1 MPSSEEPPRRGHDPY
16 GALRVPNFRWF
27 LFGNLPYT
35 IGINMQTVAVSWEIY
50 DRTRSNLAL
59 ALVGLVQILPV
70 VGLFL
75 PAGHLID
82 RIDRKKILMT
92 ALPAATLLSLGL
104 AWCSATDAPVGWMYA
119 ILLGIGVART
129 FMQPARSAFLP
140 AIVPRE
146 VFSNAIAWHSTAF
159 QLSSVLG
166 PALAGVLIAWR
177 NSTVVIYELTAAMA
191 LVNWLCLAMIQSP
204 PFIPTNEPA
213 TFASLAAGLSYVWRQ
228 KVMLGAITLDM
239 FAVLLGGVT
248 SLLPVYASEILKVGP
263 THFGWMRAAP
273 GIGAVC
279 MSFVLA
285 HRPPIERAGPTLLGA
300 VAGFGLVTIV
310 FGVSRVFGLSL
321 AMLLLL
327 GALDMISV
335 VIRHTLVQLL
345 TPDDMRGR
353 VSAVNSMFIGISNE
367 LGEFESGM
375 VAYLFDRT
383 DDRAFGPTVSAV
395 SGGVGTLAV
404 VCTVALRWPLLRK
417 YGRLDGAPADGGE
430 PAASG
435 GTL

>member
-1 MPSSEEPPRRGHDPY
+1 MPLSEEPLRRHDPY
-16 GALRVPNFRWF
+16 GALRVRDFRWF

-35 IGINMQTVAVSWEIY
+35 IGINMQTAAVSWEIY
-50 DRTRSNLAL
+50 DRTRSKSAL

-70 VGLFL
+70 IGLFL

-82 RIDRKKILMT
+82 RVDRRRILMT
-92 ALPAATLLSLGL
+92 ALPAATLLSAGL
-104 AWCSATDAPVGWMYA
+104 AWCSATRAPVAWMYVM
-119 ILLGIGVART
+119 LLGIGVVRT

-159 QLSSVLG
+159 QLSTVLG
-166 PALAGVLIAWR
+166 PSLAGVLIAWR
-177 NSTVVIYELTAAMA
+177 NSTVITYEFTAAMA
-191 LVNWLCLAMIQSP
+191 VVNWLCLAMIPSP
-204 PFIPTNEPA
+204 SFNPTNEPA

-228 KVMLGAITLDM
+228 KIMLGAITLDM

-248 SLLPVYASEILKVGP
+248 SLLPVYAKDILDVGP
-263 THFGWMRAAP
+263 TDFGLMRAAP

-321 AMLLLL
+321 AALFLL

-353 VSAVNSMFIGISNE
+353 VSAVNSLFIGISNE
-367 LGEFESGM
+367 LGEAESAM
-375 VAYLFDRT
+375 VASLFDRSH
-383 DDRAFGPTVSAV
+383 DLAFGATVSAV

-404 VCTVALRWPLLRK
+404 VCAVALLWPQLRR
-417 YGRLDGAPADGGE
+417 YGRLDGAPAPE
-430 PAASG
+430 SG
-435 GTL
+435 

>member
-1 MPSSEEPPRRGHDPY
+1 MMTLPEDPPRRHDPY
-16 GALRVPNFRWF
+16 GALRVRNFRWF

-35 IGINMQTVAVSWEIY
+35 VGINMQTVAVSWEIY

-82 RIDRKKILMT
+82 RVDRRKILMT
-92 ALPAATLLSLGL
+92 ALPAATLLSAGL
-104 AWCSATDAPVGWMYA
+104 AWCSARDAPVGWMYL

-140 AIVPRE
+140 GIVPRE

-166 PALAGVLIAWR
+166 PALGGALIAWR
-177 NSTVVIYELTAAMA
+177 KSTIAIYELTAAMA
-191 LVNWLCLAMIQSP
+191 VVNWLSLAMIRST
-204 PFIPTNEPA
+204 PFVPSNEQA
-213 TFASLAAGLSYVWRQ
+213 TLSSLAAGLSFVWRQ

-248 SLLPVYASEILKVGP
+248 SLLPVYASEILRVGP

-300 VAGFGLVTIV
+300 VAGFGVVTIV
-310 FGVSRVFGLSL
+310 FGVSRIFGLSV

-383 DDRAFGPTVSAV
+383 GDRAFGPTVSAV
-395 SGGVGTLAV
+395 SGGAGTLAV
-404 VCTVALRWPLLRK
+404 VCAVAFLWPQLRK
-417 YGRLDGAPADGGE
+417 YGRLDGAPQAANE
-430 PAASG
+430 PVA
-435 GTL
+435 

>member
-1 MPSSEEPPRRGHDPY
+1 MMTSPAEAPKRHDPY
-16 GALRVPNFRWF
+16 SSLRVRDFRWL

-35 IGINMQTVAVSWEIY
+35 VGMNMQTVAVSWEIY

-59 ALVGLVQILPV
+59 ALVGLVQIVPV

-82 RIDRKKILMT
+82 RVDRRKILMT
-92 ALPAATLLSLGL
+92 ALPAATLLSAGL
-104 AWCSATDAPVGWMYA
+104 AWCSATGAPVVWMYA
-119 ILLGIGVART
+119 LLLGIGIART

-140 AIVPRE
+140 SIVPRDI
-146 VFSNAIAWHSTAF
+146 FSNAIAWHSTAF

-166 PALAGVLIAWR
+166 PALGGALIGWR
-177 NSTVVIYELTAAMA
+177 RSTILIYELTAAMA
-191 LVNWLCLAMIQSP
+191 VVNWLSLAMIRSP
-204 PFIPTNEPA
+204 PFVPTNEPA
-213 TFASLAAGLSYVWRQ
+213 TLASLGAGLSFVWRQ

-285 HRPPIERAGPTLLGA
+285 HRPPIERAGPTLFAA
-300 VAGFGLVTIV
+300 VAGFGAATIV
-310 FGVSRVFGLSL
+310 FGVSRIFGLSL

-375 VAYLFDRT
+375 VAWLFDRT
-383 DDRAFGPTVSAV
+383 EDRAFGPTVSAV

-404 VCTVALRWPLLRK
+404 VCAVALRWPQLRN
-417 YGRLDGAPADGGE
+417 YGRLDGAPQAAHE
-430 PAASG
+430 PV
-435 GTL
+435 T